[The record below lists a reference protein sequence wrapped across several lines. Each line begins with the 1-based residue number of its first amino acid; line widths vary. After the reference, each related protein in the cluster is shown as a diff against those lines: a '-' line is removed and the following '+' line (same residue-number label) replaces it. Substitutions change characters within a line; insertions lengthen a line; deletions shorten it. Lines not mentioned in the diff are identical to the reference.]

1 MRRLSLALALAV
13 ATLGVSSAAMAQGY
27 NGWYLGARGGVTWL
41 DDMSFTAGVSNN
53 NIDFDRGYNIGGSV
67 GYQFGGPFRLEA
79 EVVHR
84 KNDVDNFTS
93 NGTRLTGA
101 TGDASTLALMVNGFY
116 DFQTGTAFTP
126 YVGLGAGY
134 ARVSSNGISATGL
147 GATLDDDDNKFAY
160 QAIAGIAYQITP
172 EVALTADYRYFATQ
186 DPKFRASTG
195 TTIET
200 EYKTH
205 NVTLGL
211 LLRFPEPAPAPRAMP
226 VAAPPPPPPPAAA
239 PPPPAPAPA
248 VPKTYLVFFDFDKSD
263 ITPEAARIIK
273 QAADDAKRGNV
284 RLIVATGHAD
294 RSGSGPYNQRLSE
307 RRAAAVK
314 GALVREGVA
323 ESTIQTAGRGEN
335 ENLVPTADGVREPR
349 NRRVEIVFR

>member
-1 MRRLSLALALAV
+1 MRRLSLALAV

-41 DDMSFTAGVSNN
+41 EDSSTTVGGVAN
-53 NIDFDRGYNIGGSV
+53 NIDYDRGYNIGGSV

-79 EVVHR
+79 EVVYR
-84 KNDVDNFTS
+84 KNDVDSYTLG
-93 NGTRLTGA
+93 GTRLTGA
-101 TGDASTLALMVNGFY
+101 AGDGSSLALMVNGFY
-116 DFQTGTAFTP
+116 DFNTGTAFTP
-126 YVGLGAGY
+126 YVGLGIGY
-134 ARVSSNGISATGL
+134 ARISADGITATGL
-147 GATLDDDDNKFAY
+147 GATNSDDDNKFAY
-160 QAIAGIAYQITP
+160 QAIAGLAYALTP
-172 EVALTADYRYFATQ
+172 EVSLTADYRYFATQ
-186 DPKFRASTG
+186 DPKFRLSNG
-195 TTIET
+195 TTIEG

-205 NVTLGL
+205 NVMVGL
-211 LLRFPEPAPAPRAMP
+211 MLRFPEPAPAPRAMP

-294 RSGSGPYNQRLSE
+294 RSGPVGYNQRLSE

-323 ESTIQTAGRGEN
+323 EGTIQTAGRGEN

>member
-1 MRRLSLALALAV
+1 
-13 ATLGVSSAAMAQGY
+13 
-27 NGWYLGARGGVTWL
+27 
-41 DDMSFTAGVSNN
+41 
-53 NIDFDRGYNIGGSV
+53 
-67 GYQFGGPFRLEA
+67 
-79 EVVHR
+79 
-84 KNDVDNFTS
+84 
-93 NGTRLTGA
+93 
-101 TGDASTLALMVNGFY
+101 MVNGFY

>member
-1 MRRLSLALALAV
+1 MRRLTLALAV

-41 DDMSFTAGVSNN
+41 EDSSSTVGGVAH
-53 NIDFDRGYNIGGSV
+53 NIDYDRGYNIGGSV

-84 KNDVDNFTS
+84 KNDVDSYTLG
-93 NGTRLTGA
+93 GTRLGGA
-101 TGDASTLALMVNGFY
+101 AGEMSSLALMVNGFY

-126 YVGLGAGY
+126 YVGLGVGY
-134 ARVSSNGISATGL
+134 ARISADGITATGA
-147 GATLDDDDNKFAY
+147 GVTNSDDDNKFAY
-160 QAIAGIAYQITP
+160 QAIAGLAYQLTP
-172 EVALTADYRYFATQ
+172 EVSLTADYRYFATQ
-186 DPKFRASTG
+186 DPKFRLSNGSTL
-195 TTIET
+195 ES

-205 NVTLGL
+205 NVMVGL
-211 LLRFPEPAPAPRAMP
+211 MLRFPEPPPAPKAQP

-239 PPPPAPAPA
+239 PPPPPAPAPV

-273 QAADDAKRGNV
+273 QAADDAKKGNV

-294 RSGSGPYNQRLSE
+294 RSGPVGYNQRLS
-307 RRAAAVK
+307 
-314 GALVREGVA
+314 
-323 ESTIQTAGRGEN
+323 
-335 ENLVPTADGVREPR
+335 
-349 NRRVEIVFR
+349 

>member
-1 MRRLSLALALAV
+1 MRRLSLALAV

-27 NGWYLGARGGVTWL
+27 NGWYLGARGGATWL
-41 DDMSFTAGVSNN
+41 EDSSSNVGGTSVGL
-53 NIDFDRGYNIGGSV
+53 DYDRGYNLGGSV

-79 EVVHR
+79 EVVYR
-84 KNDVDNFTS
+84 KNDIDTFTV
-93 NGTRLTGA
+93 NGARLGGA
-101 TGDASTLALMVNGFY
+101 AGDVSSLALMVNGFY
-116 DFQTGTAFTP
+116 DIQTGTAFTP
-126 YVGLGAGY
+126 YVGLGVGY
-134 ARVSSNGISATGL
+134 ARVSTDGITATGA
-147 GATLDDDDNKFAY
+147 GATISDDDNKFAY
-160 QAIAGIAYQITP
+160 QAIAGLAYQLTP
-172 EVALTADYRYFATQ
+172 EVSLTADYRYFATQ
-186 DPKFRASTG
+186 DPKFRVSTG
-195 TTIET
+195 ATIET

-205 NVTLGL
+205 NVMVGL
-211 LLRFPEPAPAPRAMP
+211 MLRFPEPAPAPKAMP
-226 VAAPPPPPPPAAA
+226 VAAPPPPPPPPAAA
-239 PPPPAPAPA
+239 PPPPPAPAPA

>member
-1 MRRLSLALALAV
+1 MRRLTLALAV

-41 DDMSFTAGVSNN
+41 EDSSSTVGGVAH
-53 NIDFDRGYNIGGSV
+53 NIDYDRGYNIGGSV

-84 KNDVDNFTS
+84 KNDVDSYTLG
-93 NGTRLTGA
+93 GTRLGGA
-101 TGDASTLALMVNGFY
+101 AGEMSSLALMVNGFY

-126 YVGLGAGY
+126 YVGLGVGY
-134 ARVSSNGISATGL
+134 ARISADGITATGA
-147 GATLDDDDNKFAY
+147 GVTNSDDDNKFAY
-160 QAIAGIAYQITP
+160 QAIAGLAYQLTP
-172 EVALTADYRYFATQ
+172 EVSLTADYRYFATQ
-186 DPKFRASTG
+186 DPKFRLSNGSTL
-195 TTIET
+195 ES

-205 NVTLGL
+205 NVMVGL
-211 LLRFPEPAPAPRAMP
+211 MLRFPEPPPAPKAQP

-239 PPPPAPAPA
+239 PPPPPAPAPV

-273 QAADDAKRGNV
+273 QAADDAKKGNV

-294 RSGSGPYNQRLSE
+294 RSGPVGYNQRLSE

-323 ESTIQTAGRGEN
+323 EGTIQTSGKGET